1 MFKPAYGSNDGDL
14 EFNYDDLRYKFD
26 AAKPREV
33 VAKRIVVSK
42 A

>member
-26 AAKPREV
+26 VVKLKEV